1 MQFFYLRIFIQ
12 LNKCLSIGENIM
24 DVKSVSAPK
33 IKLLNNDGDKK
44 QVPNYRITARKAY
57 DIPRGM
63 TIDHA
68 ISYYPNIAKIS
79 PEDLFDLQYQDGTK
93 LSDGSK
99 LIRPVIL
106 SLGEV
111 DIIPLEQMPGH
122 YAVLR
127 APMKGEDD
135 VAPKIITEK
144 ELLENK
150 TLCSG
155 TIKKSN
161 GGKYTIAFTT
171 RDGKSKLISADK
183 AECLKVLKE
192 NLLYI

>member
-1 MQFFYLRIFIQ
+1 
-12 LNKCLSIGENIM
+12 M

-33 IKLLNNDGDKK
+33 IKLLNNDENKSHI
-44 QVPNYRITARKAY
+44 PNYRITARKAY

-79 PEDLFDLQYQDGTK
+79 PEDLFDLQYQDGTR
-93 LSDGSK
+93 LSDGSR
-99 LIRPVIL
+99 LVRPVIL

-111 DIIPLEQMPGH
+111 DIIPLEKRPGH
-122 YAVLR
+122 YAVFR
-127 APMKGEDD
+127 APMRGEDD
-135 VAPKIITEK
+135 VAPRIITEQ
-144 ELLENK
+144 ELRDNK

-161 GGKYTIAFTT
+161 GGKYTIEFTT
-171 RDGKSKLISADK
+171 RDGKNKLISADK